1 MNAALHFD
9 AVWASEPRGSAA
21 PAKLNGVT
29 GAFGSGIHLVIGELD
44 DGIETLLAVA
54 SGRSA
59 PRRGEVRL
67 GEALPHRDASVRRR
81 IGLLD
86 VDASLPEGTKVS
98 DALDH
103 FRRWHPDA
111 AEDLAPIGTPG
122 SLHDLRI
129 DLLTAGQRLQLA
141 WRLALALAEP
151 AVLLLHDPFR
161 YGPEFLQ
168 SGPDEPAAADVLRT
182 LSSRGTIVVIT
193 APRAGSYFEI
203 ADAIYL
209 LAAGQL
215 HGGEPLRHAVRYGRL
230 KVSLDPRVG
239 GDARALAAALSE
251 HEMVHGVQ
259 WSERMHEASVTIEVA
274 QLEDG
279 ARLVAQLAA
288 SLGSAVTRM
297 SPAVPT
303 RRELEATI
311 HAQRAQRAG
320 THG

>member
-1 MNAALHFD
+1 MNTALYFE
-9 AVWASEPRGSAA
+9 AVWASEPRGAAA

-86 VDASLPEGTKVS
+86 VDASLPEGTTVS
-98 DALDH
+98 DAIDQYG
-103 FRRWHPDA
+103 RWHSGSTDA
-111 AEDLAPIGTPG
+111 LAAMGTTG
-122 SLHDLRI
+122 GLQDLRI
-129 DLLTAGQRLQLA
+129 EQLTAGQRLQLA
-141 WRLALALAEP
+141 WRLALALPEP

-161 YGPEFLQ
+161 YGFEFLQ
-168 SGPDEPAAADVLRT
+168 SGPDEPAPADVLRA
-182 LSSRGTIVVIT
+182 LSNRGTIVVIT

-209 LAAGQL
+209 LTAGHL

-230 KVSLDPRVG
+230 RVDLDPRVG
-239 GDARALAAALSE
+239 GDARALAAALSD
-251 HEMVHGVQ
+251 HEMIHGVK
-259 WSERMHEASVTIEVA
+259 WSERIHEASVTIDVER
-274 QLEDG
+274 LEDG
-279 ARLVAQLAA
+279 ARLVGQLAA
-288 SLGSAVTRM
+288 QLGSAVTRI

-311 HAQRAQRAG
+311 HAQRG
-320 THG
+320 GVHD